1 MKKTL
6 VPLLA
11 LALTASGLFADPGA
25 VDATRH
31 VPAEAPR
38 TNILSGRADAFRDY
52 VTRGPGA
59 TAFERIKRDFDRDYL
74 NLPFP
79 DEPQTYGDPAPR
91 NRTSEKADIW
101 RAAQDTTGLVAG
113 VAEAAAVIWIVTGE
127 QRYLDKAKEWLLR
140 STEWSLDGSNWAQ
153 GPGPGGTDIFYNDE
167 AHFRLWRKLPLVYD
181 QIRDQFTDE
190 ERAILLA
197 HFRERG
203 RQSVEFIKRARTE
216 RLVYNSLAVRPA
228 SHPVRFMPMTGLTAL
243 ALWDDLPETREW
255 WEFAHRFYRE
265 QFPPWGGDQGGW
277 AEGAAYW
284 RGNMEHAAIQD
295 ALLAIGDPLAY
306 GTRFWRNT
314 PYFPVYTVQP
324 YPATTFGDLS
334 NAGRFNLEPAMA
346 EFLIHLARVLDDG
359 YLVSYASLLTDRR
372 PPPAEA
378 GLGQLNRM
386 YPTSVEF
393 LFRNFI
399 ASDRP
404 VPAPRPL
411 SDLPPYRFFEDI
423 GWVAMHSAL
432 GDPQRDIHVT
442 FKSSPYGSFSHSH
455 ADQNAFVL
463 SAFGENLA
471 LASGY
476 REWHNSPH
484 HNGWTRLTKSKNAIL
499 IDGEGQ
505 KPQDMAA
512 SGRITRFETGPRHMI
527 ATGDATAAYALMQP
541 AGQVRAVLRDLLFVD
556 QRYLVIRDYVETADP
571 SAVSWLLHGEE
582 PIRWEGAR
590 AAAFNRAG
598 RAGLTTRLVTPGNVR
613 LQGVVR
619 NEFDVPVDPRYVQG
633 HADFSNR
640 RWGPQS
646 HLTVTTAD
654 KARQHTI
661 WSVLWPEA
669 STSPVALDARLDG
682 DTLVVRRPDGR
693 TDRIRLAGDRVE
705 IR

>member
-1 MKKTL
+1 MKSFRTL
-6 VPLLA
+6 CFLSLGVA
-11 LALTASGLFADPGA
+11 LATPVLAS
-25 VDATRH
+25 VDAAAH
-31 VPAEAPR
+31 VPAHAPR
-38 TNILSGRADAFRDY
+38 TQVLAGQAEAFRAY
-52 VTRGPGA
+52 VTTGEGA
-59 TAFERIKRDFDRDYL
+59 SAFAKIKADFDRDYL
-74 NLPFP
+74 HLPFP

-101 RAAQDTTGLVAG
+101 RAAQDTTGLVSS
-113 VAEAAAVIWIVTGE
+113 VAEAAALLWLVTGE
-127 QRYLDKAKEWLLR
+127 EKYLAKAKEFLLR
-140 STEWSLDGSNWAQ
+140 STEWSLDGSRWAE
-153 GPGPGGTDIFYNDE
+153 GPGPGGTDIYYNDE

-181 QIRDQFTDE
+181 QIRDQLTE
-190 ERAILLA
+190 AERATLLA
-197 HFRERG
+197 NFRERG
-203 RQSVEFIKRARTE
+203 RESLDFIKRARTE
-216 RLVYNSLAVRPA
+216 RVVYNSLAVRPA

-265 QFPPWGGDQGGW
+265 QFPPYGGDQGGW
-277 AEGAAYW
+277 AEGTAYW
-284 RGNMEHAAIQD
+284 RGNLEHASLQD

-306 GTRFWRNT
+306 GTKFWRNT
-314 PYFPVYTVQP
+314 PYFPLYTVQP

-334 NAGRFNLEPAMA
+334 NAGRFNLEPATA

-372 PPPAEA
+372 PSPAEA
-378 GLGQLNRM
+378 GLGQLNRL

-393 LFRNFI
+393 LVRNFV
-399 ASDRP
+399 ASTRP

-411 SDLPPYRFFEDI
+411 SELPPSRYFADI
-423 GWVAMHSAL
+423 GWVVMHSAL
-432 GDPQRDIHVT
+432 GQPDQDIHVT

-484 HNGWTRLTKSKNAIL
+484 HNGWTRLTKSKNAVL
-499 IDGEGQ
+499 IDGLGQ

-512 SGRITRFETGPRHMI
+512 TGRIIRYETGPRHVLT
-527 ATGDATAAYALMQP
+527 TGDATAAYSLLQP

-571 SAVSWLLHGEE
+571 SALSWLLHGEE
-582 PIRWEGAR
+582 TIRWDNTRQG
-590 AAAFNRAG
+590 AFNRAG
-598 RAGLTTRLVTPGNVR
+598 KAGLTTRLVTTPGVTLR
-613 LQGVVR
+613 GEVR
-619 NEFDVPVDPRYVQG
+619 NEFDVPVDPRYVGG

-640 RWGPQS
+640 RWGNQS
-646 HLTVTTAD
+646 HLTVTTAN
-654 KARQHTI
+654 KARQHTV
-661 WSVLWPEA
+661 WAVLWPEP
-669 STSPVALDARLDG
+669 STSPVNLDARLDG

-693 TDRIRLAGDRVE
+693 TDRIALRHDGVD